1 MLFTSRVVRTACLS
15 IGLLLPVIAQA
26 AAPEASG
33 RFDRNKAA
41 RVLGYASEVFTIA
54 RCPDQKDVANS
65 LSDDILAY
73 WKFSAEDTEGR
84 TSVGRLVAQGRALAR
99 RESRAPC
106 GKLDAEL
113 AAMRSEVLPR

>member
-1 MLFTSRVVRTACLS
+1 MVFRSSVVRTVCLAL
-15 IGLLLPVIAQA
+15 GLLVPAVALP
-26 AAPEASG
+26 AAPETSG
-33 RFDRNKAA
+33 RFDRDKAA
-41 RVLGYASEVFTIA
+41 RALGYASEVFTIA

-84 TSVGRLVAQGRALAR
+84 TSVGRLVAQGRATAR
-99 RESRAPC
+99 RDSRSPC
-106 GKLDAEL
+106 GKLNASL